1 AGYDGDVGVSLPAVV
16 FTQLFSELPHD
27 LLVLP
32 FGDEYDVNSF
42 SPFKKEDFEMEHGID
57 ISRNE

>member
-1 AGYDGDVGVSLPAVV
+1 MVAVV
-16 FTQLFSELPHD
+16 FTQPFSEYPHD
-27 LLVLP
+27 LPVLP

>member
-1 AGYDGDVGVSLPAVV
+1 MKVDEVAQFEYLIYCRV
-16 FTQLFSELPHD
+16 SELPHD